1 MHDKIVTR
9 TRQKKFPFKSKK
21 NYRQGLK
28 NKEEEAKWK
37 GGNSSKWSIKT

>member
-9 TRQKKFPFKSKK
+9 TRQKKIPFNSKK

-37 GGNSSKWSIKT
+37 GETSSKWSMKT

>member
-28 NKEEEAKWK
+28 NKEEVEGRK
-37 GGNSSKWSIKT
+37 